1 MKTLMLIIKQK
12 FFDEIISGNKKQEF
26 RELKPTTY
34 KKYVVTNENGEAVE
48 EDGIFKPIDYDSIQ
62 FYVGYN
68 KDRDQ
73 ALVEVKGAVIEI
85 LTDEDGKDIIYEYE
99 CVEYLLSQI
108 TYDLGKV
115 ISVTRGKG

>member
-1 MKTLMLIIKQK
+1 M
-12 FFDEIISGNKKQEF
+12 
-26 RELKPTTY
+26 
-34 KKYVVTNENGEAVE
+34 E

-73 ALVEVKGAVIEI
+73 ALVEVKGAAITI
-85 LTDEDGKDIIYEYE
+85 LTNEDGQDITYEHDRI
-99 CVEYLLSQI
+99 EYVLSQI

-115 ISVTRGKG
+115 LSVTRGKV

>member
-1 MKTLMLIIKQK
+1 MKTLMLIIKQE

-34 KKYVVTNENGEAVE
+34 KKYVITNENGEAVE
-48 EDGIFKPIDYDSIQ
+48 EDGIFKPIKYDAIQ

-73 ALVEVKGAVIEI
+73 ALVEVKGAAIEI
-85 LTDEDGKDIIYEYE
+85 LTDEDGQDITYEHNGFDY
-99 CVEYLLSQI
+99 VLSQI

-115 ISVTRGKG
+115 IIVSKGKV

>member
-1 MKTLMLIIKQK
+1 MLIIKQK

-48 EDGIFKPIDYDSIQ
+48 EDGIFKPIDYDAIQ

-99 CVEYLLSQI
+99 GVEYLLSQI

-115 ISVTRGKG
+115 LSVTRGKM